1 MCNLYNTKKYVTYL
15 RALNQTSNHELVL
28 EKGRRIIKL
37 NQEAWIKL
45 YIDLNTELTTNAK
58 INFEKDFFKLINNSV
73 FLKTMEYVKK
83 HIDINFA
90 TTEREEIIRCQNE
103 ITTQRNDWQQK
114 FVGNENEEGKSSNKQ
129 VSIFQQE
136 SR

>member
-90 TTEREEIIRCQNE
+90 TTEREEIIRYQNE

>member
-15 RALNQTSNHELVL
+15 RALNQTSNHGLVL

-83 HIDINFA
+83 HSDINFA
-90 TTEREEIIRCQNE
+90 TTEREEIIRYQNE